1 MILNDWCGISKIYT
15 KSVMGKKNADD
26 VKRKTGKDNAKN
38 TYTKYGK
45 YTQKC
50 IRIMEALK
58 EKRDAQLP
66 EKKGK

>member
-1 MILNDWCGISKIYT
+1 
-15 KSVMGKKNADD
+15 MGKKNADD

-58 EKRDAQLP
+58 EKRDAQLT